1 MVRGRLQ
8 ELLSEL
14 IKMSLIYHSFIN
26 IYLMLM
32 DHDGDTR
39 YIIKLIRVIK
49 VYLKMIKMVIDVTP
63 NVYY

>member
-1 MVRGRLQ
+1 
-8 ELLSEL
+8 
-14 IKMSLIYHSFIN
+14 
-26 IYLMLM
+26 MLM

-63 NVYY
+63 NVFY